1 MELLVR
7 EPFERVQ
14 HRRVRAGLPR
24 HRLGESWRDEGLE
37 EDGRCA
43 TLLNF
48 SHDSLEVV
56 RGRLRLWRQPGD
68 RDLLE
73 AVSVGEIAERSVA
86 RDDLLPVTPGETALE
101 VRVEHHQPGDKGLRR
116 TLERI
121 ADASRL
127 LGVAE
132 RIEPDMRIDAIVSG
146 DQVQPLKEIELLA
159 VCAVHSSFEVG
170 LEAGAEIED
179 YRGRTDPLD
188 VASRELDVV
197 RLGSGW
203 REVPDLDLVAPDLL
217 GRVRKGIERRRDR
230 DAAASRPLIAA
241 ASGTESKHGDKN
253 ENDSHYQQSVQYS
266 SMTAWEAHARATL
279 AGAGRRAG
287 RARELV
293 ISLLAVQQC
302 CLSANEIFDSLRTK
316 DRRIGLASV
325 YRALDQLVGL
335 QLVQRLEFADGAR
348 YEPLLPSGEHHHH
361 LMCDDC
367 GKVEPFADGG
377 LERAL
382 DRVGGDLCYR
392 VEAHD
397 VLLRGAC
404 ADCRT

>member
-1 MELLVR
+1 MSPSSGFSTAVFAPASRATVSASRGETSVSKKTVVAPLRSTSSHELL
-7 EPFERVQ
+7 
-14 HRRVRAGLPR
+14 
-24 HRLGESWRDEGLE
+24 
-37 EDGRCA
+37 
-43 TLLNF
+43 
-48 SHDSLEVV
+48 EVA
-56 RGRLRLWRQPGD
+56 RGRLGLRRHPGE

-73 AVSVGEIAERSVA
+73 AVAVGEIAERSVA
-86 RDDLLPVTPGETALE
+86 GDDLLPGTPGEAALE
-101 VRVEHHQPGDKGLRR
+101 VRVEHRQAGHKGLRWS
-116 TLERI
+116 LERI

-127 LGVAE
+127 FGVAE
-132 RIEPDMRIDAIVSG
+132 RIEPDMRISG
-146 DQVQPLKEIELLA
+146 DQVQPFKEIELLA
-159 VCAVHSSFEVG
+159 VRTVHGPLEAG
-170 LEAGAEIED
+170 LKAGAEIEHD
-179 YRGRTDPLD
+179 VGLADPLH
-188 VASRELDVV
+188 VSRRELDVV
-197 RLGSGW
+197 RLGAG
-203 REVPDLDLVAPDLL
+203 RGEVPDGHLVAADLL
-217 GRVRKGIERRRDR
+217 GRVGEGIEGRGDR
-230 DAAASRPLIAA
+230 DAVVSGPAVAA
-241 ASGTESKHGDKN
+241 ASGSESGDGRKN
-253 ENDSHYQQSVQYS
+253 ENDSHYQQPVQYS
-266 SMTAWEAHARATL
+266 AVTGWEAHARVTL

-293 ISLLAVQQC
+293 IALLARQEC

-382 DRVGGDLCYR
+382 DRVGGGLGYR